1 MTFTNTDCV
10 EKLVNW
16 QVTRQNYRRFVSE
29 NMRWWQV
36 NGRVEGQVRVQVN
49 EQMDDQVFYQINPIK
64 YKILKEIRK

>member
-1 MTFTNTDCV
+1 MTFTNADCV

-16 QVTRQNYRRFVSE
+16 QVTRQNYRRFVSD

-36 NGRVEGQVRVQVN
+36 EGQVEGQVRVQVN